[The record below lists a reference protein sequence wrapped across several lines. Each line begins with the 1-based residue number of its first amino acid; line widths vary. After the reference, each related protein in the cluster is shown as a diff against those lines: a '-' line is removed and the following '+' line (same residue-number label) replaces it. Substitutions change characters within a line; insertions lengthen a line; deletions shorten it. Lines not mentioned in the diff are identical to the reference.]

1 METLGQAVTDASADG
16 PVSGV
21 FASAV
26 APMPSVADIDAMP
39 SADDRLREKKL
50 KADALKALSLL
61 RKETLVVMVGE
72 MLGRMAA
79 VDALPIILNR
89 ACKLPID
96 DVATLA
102 EQSLGLVANRY
113 LRLKTRAAGLQ
124 ATADAVRCDEQRVAG
139 LLEKA
144 LGAHISLVVGDGVVP
159 C

>member
-1 METLGQAVTDASADG
+1 MAR
-16 PVSGV
+16 
-21 FASAV
+21 
-26 APMPSVADIDAMP
+26 MPSVADIDAMP
-39 SADDRLREKKL
+39 SAEDRPREKKL
-50 KADALKALSLL
+50 KADALNALSLL

-79 VDALPIILNR
+79 ADALPIILNR
-89 ACKLPID
+89 TCKLPID
-96 DVATLA
+96 DVAALA

-113 LRLKTRAAGLQ
+113 LRLRTRATGLQ